1 MTFRFGFRPASEEEP
16 EYEPEPPNYGIG
28 HASTL
33 GGDDDPGIIVFGR
46 HIYLAVQVGPFA
58 FVLGRPD

>member
-1 MTFRFGFRPASEEEP
+1 MIRIGFRPASEEEP

-28 HASTL
+28 HASTVS
-33 GGDDDPGIIVFGR
+33 DDDQGVIVFGR
-46 HIYLAVQVGPFA
+46 HIYLAVQFGPFA